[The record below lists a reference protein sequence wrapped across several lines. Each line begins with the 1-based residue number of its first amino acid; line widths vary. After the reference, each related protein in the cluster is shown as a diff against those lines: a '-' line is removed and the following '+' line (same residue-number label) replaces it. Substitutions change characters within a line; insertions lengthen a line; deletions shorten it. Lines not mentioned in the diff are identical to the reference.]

1 MRRSRKE
8 ERGGRM
14 LEPYCGEYL
23 GYSHLSGNKAYC
35 GDDVVTHIVRCD
47 KCKKKLKDGNQKGDE
62 E

>member
-1 MRRSRKE
+1 
-8 ERGGRM
+8 M